1 MPCRTRNDQSLP
13 KGLCIDDGNI
23 DIFGLASVGA
33 DGDQP
38 SIRGHSVMGQMVLHP
53 IAFGHCNV
61 LDLSAGAVHIHLP
74 SLGPAPMGGAV
85 EVACRRPGASVH
97 RCTLEPEQH
106 PWLATS
112 HAYDVDRCQAAPWC
126 DVPQG

>member
-1 MPCRTRNDQSLP
+1 ME
-13 KGLCIDDGNI
+13 GGNI
-23 DIFGLASVGA
+23 EIFGLGRFGGY
-33 DGDQP
+33 GDQP
-38 SIRGHSVMGQMVLHP
+38 AVRGHSVMGQMVLHP

-85 EVACRRPGASVH
+85 EVACRRPGDSVH

-106 PWLATS
+106 SWLAS
-112 HAYDVDRCQAAPWC
+112 SDSYDVDQCRAVLWC
-126 DVPQG
+126 HVRES